1 MFKEPHSLLKQQ
13 LLHNNISFL
22 TVRDALMQ
30 LDQSTPTR
38 DASID
43 NLNFLMDEDIVA
55 YIDTQHTDIQD
66 AYHKF
71 ISFTAFHVG
80 QSLALKQDTE
90 ALSYFQ
96 QALTEAQKGNFGSS
110 WIAYIEG
117 TMLYLQGKTIPED
130 LIGKV
135 TESRNAEILRN
146 FNEGLVNRGDSQY
159 KEDYMR

>member
-1 MFKEPHSLLKQQ
+1 MNKESHSSLKEQ

-22 TVRDALMQ
+22 AARDVLMQ

-55 YIDTQHTDIQD
+55 YIDKHVDVQD

-71 ISFTAFHVG
+71 VSLTAFHVG
-80 QSLALKQDTE
+80 QSLALKQDTD
-90 ALSYFQ
+90 ALLYFQ
-96 QALTEAQKGNFGSS
+96 QSLTEAQKGNFGSS
-110 WIAYIEG
+110 WIAYVEG
-117 TMLYLQGKTIPED
+117 TILYLQDKNIQEE

>member
-1 MFKEPHSLLKQQ
+1 MNKDFYSSLKEQ

-22 TVRDALMQ
+22 VIRDVLMQ

-38 DASID
+38 GASID

-55 YIDTQHTDIQD
+55 YIEKHVDVQEV
-66 AYHKF
+66 YHKF
-71 ISFTAFHVG
+71 ISFTVFHVG
-80 QSLALKQDTE
+80 QSLALKQDTD
-90 ALSYFQ
+90 ALLYFQ
-96 QALTEAQKGNFGSS
+96 QTLTEAQKGNFGSS

-117 TMLYLQGKTIPED
+117 TILYLQGKTIPED

-146 FNEGLVNRGDSQY
+146 FNEGLKDRGTVEY
-159 KEDYMR
+159 REDYGR

>member
-1 MFKEPHSLLKQQ
+1 MNKDFYSSLKEQ

-55 YIDTQHTDIQD
+55 HIDTQHTDIRD

-71 ISFTAFHVG
+71 ISLTSFHVG

-96 QALTEAQKGNFGSS
+96 QALTEAQKGNFGTS
-110 WIAYIEG
+110 WIAYVEG
-117 TMLYLQGKTIPED
+117 TITYLQGKNIPEK
-130 LIGKV
+130 LILQV

-146 FNEGLVNRGDSQY
+146 FNEGLKDRGTVEY
-159 KEDYMR
+159 REDYGR

>member
-1 MFKEPHSLLKQQ
+1 M
-13 LLHNNISFL
+13 
-22 TVRDALMQ
+22 R
-30 LDQSTPTR
+30 LDQSTSAR
-38 DASID
+38 DAALD
-43 NLNFLMDEDIVA
+43 NLTFLRDEDIVA

-66 AYHKF
+66 VYHKF
-71 ISFTAFHVG
+71 VSFTAFHVG

-117 TMLYLQGKTIPED
+117 TVLYLQGKTIPED
-130 LIGKV
+130 LISKV

>member
-1 MFKEPHSLLKQQ
+1 
-13 LLHNNISFL
+13 
-22 TVRDALMQ
+22 MQ

-38 DASID
+38 DAAID
-43 NLNFLMDEDIVA
+43 NLTFLRDEDIVA
-55 YIDTQHTDIQD
+55 HIDTQHTDIRD

-71 ISFTAFHVG
+71 FSFTAFHVG

-110 WIAYIEG
+110 WISYVEG
-117 TMLYLQGKTIPED
+117 TILYLQGKNISED

-146 FNEGLVNRGDSQY
+146 FNEGLEDRGTLKY
-159 KEDYMR
+159 IEDYGR